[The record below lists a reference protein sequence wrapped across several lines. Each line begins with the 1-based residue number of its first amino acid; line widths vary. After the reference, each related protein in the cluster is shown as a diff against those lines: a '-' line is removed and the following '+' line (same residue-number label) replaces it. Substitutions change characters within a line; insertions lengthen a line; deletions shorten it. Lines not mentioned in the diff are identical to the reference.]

1 MKLFDVY
8 KMLPIELSHGKDYY
22 VYDTD
27 GQQYLDFYGGHAVIS
42 IGHNHPRYNEALTA
56 QLQKI
61 VYYSNAV
68 EFSIREKLAE
78 KLGEVSGYA
87 DYELFLC
94 NSGAEANENAL
105 KVASFHNGKK
115 KLVAF
120 KGGFHG
126 RTSAAVSITDN
137 PKIQAPVNEGGEVV
151 IIEPEDAAKLEEVLK
166 GGDVCA
172 VVIEG
177 VRGVG
182 GIYVPTKQFMQDIQ
196 RLCKQ
201 YDAVFICDE
210 IQSGYGRTGRFF
222 AHQHAGVQPDLITVA
237 KGMGNGFPVGGVLI
251 HPKFKSSYGMLGTT
265 FGGNPLACAACLAV
279 LEVMESE
286 KLVDN
291 ARKLGDYLME
301 GIKNLPEIAEIS
313 GLGLMIG
320 ITFSNNAKAFQE
332 ALTEEER
339 VLTGSSSIANQIR
352 LLPPLSIDQAAAD
365 HFLNSLEKVVSTPV
379 KNHN

>member
-8 KMLPIELSHGKDYY
+8 KMLPIELSHGKDYH
-22 VYDTD
+22 VFDTN

-42 IGHNHPRYNEALTA
+42 IGHNHARYNEAITS

-61 VYYSNAV
+61 IYYSNAV
-68 EFSIREKLAE
+68 EFSIRDRLAQ
-78 KLGEVSGYA
+78 KLGEVSGYP

-94 NSGAEANENAL
+94 NSGAEATENAL

-137 PKIQAPVNEGGEVV
+137 PKIQAPVNEGGDVV
-151 IIEPEDAAKLEEVLK
+151 ILEPEDAGKLEEVLA

-177 VRGVG
+177 VRGIG
-182 GIYVPTKQFMQDIQ
+182 GIYVPSKEFLQDIQ
-196 RLCKQ
+196 RLCQK

-210 IQSGYGRTGRFF
+210 IQSGYGRTGKFF
-222 AHQHAGVQPDLITVA
+222 AHQHADVQPDLITVA

-251 HPKFKSSYGMLGTT
+251 NPKFKSSYGMLGTT

-279 LEVMESE
+279 LEVMEAE
-286 KLVDN
+286 NLIDN
-291 ARKLGDYLME
+291 ARRMGDYLLE
-301 GIKNLPEIAEIS
+301 GMKGLPEIASLS

-320 ITFSNNAKAFQE
+320 ITFKDNGKAFQD
-332 ALTEEER
+332 ALTYEEKM
-339 VLTGSSSIANQIR
+339 LTGSSSIPNQIR

-365 HFLNSLEKVVSTPV
+365 QFLNSLEKVVSTAV
-379 KNHN
+379 KNPN